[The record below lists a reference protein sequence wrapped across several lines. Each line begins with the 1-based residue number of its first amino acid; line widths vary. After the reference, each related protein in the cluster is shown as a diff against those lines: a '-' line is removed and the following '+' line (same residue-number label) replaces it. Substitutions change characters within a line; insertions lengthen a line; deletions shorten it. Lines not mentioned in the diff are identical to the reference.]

1 MKKSCFERFMP
12 TENNSDCYWVF
23 LSEQFNVVMSILG
36 GGVMYIHKYDY
47 ISGTEL

>member
-23 LSEQFNVVMSILG
+23 LNEQFNVVMSIFWAG
-36 GGVMYIHKYDY
+36 MYIHEYDY